1 MASILSLLLG
11 YLVGTISPAALFG
24 KIKHVNMKETGTKN
38 LGASNAMLVLGRSY
52 GVIVMILDIAKAFL
66 AAKLAKWLFP
76 KLALA
81 GFLAAF
87 GAILGH
93 IYPFYMHF
101 RGGKGLAAFGGMVCF
116 YDPRLLVF
124 YLTVGVVLMILANRT
139 VFLPVFASMT
149 FPLIVLW
156 QTGDPG
162 MFAVAV
168 AAACL
173 VIFAHRGNFGRVERG
188 EEVPLRE
195 LIKTKVFKK

>member
-1 MASILSLLLG
+1 MASILSLLMG

-76 KLALA
+76 KLAVA

-101 RGGKGLAAFGGMVCF
+101 RGGKGLAALGGMVCF
-116 YDPRLLVF
+116 YDPRLLAF

-156 QTGDPG
+156 QTGDFA
-162 MFAVAV
+162 MFTVAV

-173 VIFAHRGNFGRVERG
+173 VIFAHRHNFGRVERG

-195 LIKTKVFKK
+195 LIKTKVLKK